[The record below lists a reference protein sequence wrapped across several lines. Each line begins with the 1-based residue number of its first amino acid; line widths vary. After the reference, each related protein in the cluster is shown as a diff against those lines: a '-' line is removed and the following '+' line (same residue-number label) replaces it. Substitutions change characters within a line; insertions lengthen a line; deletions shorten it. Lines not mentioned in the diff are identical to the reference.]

1 MDHDINHTVSEKQKK
16 ELDSRSNS
24 FHKDPSMGRQWNDI
38 KVDLAIGVDDNNSFV
53 KKMLK

>member
-1 MDHDINHTVSEKQKK
+1 MSEKQKK

-38 KVDLAIGVDDNNSFV
+38 KADLEIGVGDNNSFV
-53 KKMLK
+53 KKMLKRQ